1 MVDPM
6 VGAEVNKRILHALAG
21 ALTDDI
27 DYAFSGIDVR
37 QGWGGIVSVTI
48 YGETDEGVPGA
59 PGRALLQAVEAAMGT
74 ERHIVKL
81 ETARRS

>member
-1 MVDPM
+1 MVETM
-6 VGAEVNKRILHALAG
+6 VGTEVNKRILHALAD
-21 ALTDDI
+21 ALTDGT
-27 DYAFSGIDVR
+27 DYAFAGIDVR

-81 ETARRS
+81 ETSRRP

>member
-1 MVDPM
+1 M
-6 VGAEVNKRILHALAG
+6 VGAEVNKRILHALAD
-21 ALTDDI
+21 ALTDGN

-37 QGWGGIVSVTI
+37 WGWGGIVSVTI

-59 PGRALLQAVEAAMGT
+59 PGRALLQAVEEAMGT

-81 ETARRS
+81 ETTRRL